1 VSGDTVVAVRMR
13 EADDVAVLLSA
24 VRKGQSVRVAG
35 KGADL
40 IVPAIESIL
49 QHHKIALKTITKGSE
64 VVRNGTVIG
73 RATEKIRSG
82 QCVHIHNLT
91 SQWVSKGKHGG

>member
-1 VSGDTVVAVRMR
+1 MSGDNVVAVRMR

-24 VRKGQSVRVAG
+24 VRQGQSVRVAG

-40 IVPAIESIL
+40 IVPAIECIP
-49 QHHKIALKTITKGSE
+49 QHHKIALKTIAKGSE

-73 RATEKIRSG
+73 RATEKIKSG

-91 SQWVSKGKHGG
+91 SQWAT

>member
-1 VSGDTVVAVRMR
+1 MSGDTVVAVRMR

-24 VRKGQSVRVAG
+24 VRQGQSVRVAG
-35 KGADL
+35 KVADL
-40 IVPAIESIL
+40 IVPAIECIP
-49 QHHKIALKTITKGSE
+49 QHYKIALKTIAKGSE

-73 RATEKIRSG
+73 RATEKIKSG

-91 SQWVSKGKHGG
+91 SQWAT